1 MFGGRRKAT
10 ALGLRRWFDPGVV
23 AAAEGFAKN
32 FDGSIRL
39 ATAANDV
46 LRLWSR
52 PDSISVRFY
61 MVSRFGMKGFGI
73 SGMKMDYQSDYWFS
87 IWPRPEWE
95 LQISCGF
102 GGIVLSPT
110 GTQCVSQED
119 LELIRRRGLVVVD
132 CSWARLDDVP
142 FTKLRCAA
150 PRLWSERNWV

>member
-1 MFGGRRKAT
+1 MVMFGGRGKAT

-52 PDSISVRFY
+52 SDSISVRFY
-61 MVSRFGMKGFGI
+61 M
-73 SGMKMDYQSDYWFS
+73 
-87 IWPRPEWE
+87 E
-95 LQISCGF
+95 LRISCGF

-119 LELIRRRGLVVVD
+119 LELIRSRGLAVVD

-150 PRLWSERNWV
+150 PRLCQREIGSGTLTVVKIWVTVID

>member
-1 MFGGRRKAT
+1 MFGGRGKAT
-10 ALGLRRWFDPGVV
+10 ALGLRRWFDPSVV

-61 MVSRFGMKGFGI
+61 M
-73 SGMKMDYQSDYWFS
+73 
-87 IWPRPEWE
+87 E
-95 LQISCGF
+95 LRISCGF
-102 GGIVLSPT
+102 GGIVLSIR
-110 GTQCVSQED
+110 VSQED
-119 LELIRRRGLVVVD
+119 LELIRRRGLAVVD

-142 FTKLRCAA
+142 FTKLRVGEKLGLEFL
-150 PRLWSERNWV
+150 PLSKSG